1 MRTGGSLG
9 RKPWGDQGWI
19 GFAHRLT
26 IECASLD
33 DRRLRPLSRNTD
45 RSVDSHD
52 RGLLEQT
59 APFRQQGFHLLIL
72 GDAALVEREGRL
84 INVLNTL
91 DVPAGPLIVHLFL

>member
-1 MRTGGSLG
+1 M
-9 RKPWGDQGWI
+9 D
-19 GFAHRLT
+19 
-26 IECASLD
+26 
-33 DRRLRPLSRNTD
+33 RLRPPPDSRSASRRAAISPSSGKTD

-72 GDAALVEREGRL
+72 GDAALVEREGSL

-91 DVPAGPLIVHLFL
+91 DVPAGPLIVLKERDLNTARLLVERNGSA